1 MSTVN
6 RTERGTS
13 EGEFKELTRAHDL
26 HPLGIVE
33 PLWFDLPPGEGAPL
47 KCEGGWGEFLP
58 GSRGEA
64 PLVGLG
70 KAQGFSHAS
79 ACFGGSRKSLAEP
92 TLYMEVV
99 PNFGRSVV
107 VKNEYVGGSNAE
119 DESQ

>member
-1 MSTVN
+1 
-6 RTERGTS
+6 
-13 EGEFKELTRAHDL
+13 LTRAHDL

-33 PLWFDLPPGEGAPL
+33 PFRFDLPTGEGAPSKL
-47 KCEGGWGEFLP
+47 RGLGEFLY
-58 GSRGEA
+58 GVKGMN

-70 KAQGFSHAS
+70 KAQGFLHAE
-79 ACFGGSRKSLAEP
+79 ACFGDSRKSLAEP